1 MLWWHVIEEKDDFGE
16 EDGEDFD
23 GDDDDDDDDV
33 KSQYPFFFDNI
44 CIEKNYS
51 FFQTTS
57 TTKAKNAIL
66 LNQSLKHGR
75 RLQGWW

>member
-1 MLWWHVIEEKDDFGE
+1 MLWWHVIKEKDDFGE

-23 GDDDDDDDDV
+23 GDDDDDV

>member
-1 MLWWHVIEEKDDFGE
+1 MLWWHVIKEKDDFGE

-23 GDDDDDDDDV
+23 GDDDDV